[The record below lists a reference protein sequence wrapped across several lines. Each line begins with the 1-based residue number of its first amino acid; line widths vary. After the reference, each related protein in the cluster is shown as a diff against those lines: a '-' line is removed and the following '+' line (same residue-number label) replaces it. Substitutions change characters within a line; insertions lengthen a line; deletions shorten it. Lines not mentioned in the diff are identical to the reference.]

1 MPSILDRLH
10 ADLKTSMKARDAER
24 TDTIRMAISAM
35 KYKQIDAMATLA
47 DKDQEEVLRKQV
59 KQRDDSIEQ
68 YSKAGR
74 MDLADKES
82 RERVILMEYLPKELS
97 AGEIRSSVD
106 EIVRAL
112 PADAKFPEAIKAAMA
127 ALKDK
132 APGKMIQEAVRA
144 AMDARAVS

>member
-47 DKDQEEVLRKQV
+47 DKDQEDVLRKQV

-82 RERVILMEYLPKELS
+82 RERVILMEYLPEELS
-97 AGEIRSSVD
+97 ADDLRSRVG

-112 PADAKFPEAIKAAMA
+112 PTDAKFPEAIKAAMA

-132 APGKMIQEAVRA
+132 APGKAIQEAVRA

>member
-1 MPSILDRLH
+1 MSSILDRH
-10 ADLKTSMKARDAER
+10 HSDLKTSMKARNAER

-35 KYKQIDAMATLA
+35 KYKQIDAMAALA
-47 DKDQEEVLRKQV
+47 DKDQEDVLRKQV

-68 YSKAGR
+68 YTKAGR

-82 RERVILMEYLPKELS
+82 RERVILMEYLPIELS
-97 AGEIRSSVD
+97 PDELRSRVN
-106 EIVRAL
+106 ELVRAL

-132 APGKMIQEAVRA
+132 AAGKAIQEAVRA
-144 AMDARAVS
+144 AMAARGGS

>member
-35 KYKQIDAMATLA
+35 KYKQIDAVGTLA

-68 YSKAGR
+68 YAKAGR

-97 AGEIRSSVD
+97 ADELRSRVSEV
-106 EIVRAL
+106 VRAL
-112 PADAKFPEAIKAAMA
+112 PAEAKFPEAIKAAMA

-132 APGKMIQEAVRA
+132 APGKAIQEAVRA
-144 AMDARAVS
+144 AMDSRAVS

>member
-1 MPSILDRLH
+1 MPSILERLH

-35 KYKQIDAMATLA
+35 KYKQIDAMAALA
-47 DKDQEEVLRKQV
+47 DADQEDVLRKQV

-97 AGEIRSSVD
+97 ADEIRSHVG
-106 EIVRAL
+106 ELVRSL

-132 APGKMIQEAVRA
+132 APGKAIQEAVHA
-144 AMDARAVS
+144 AMDARAAT